1 VIGLVYVA
9 VMIPFVLDGAL
20 GGYVRQIATR
30 VVGWPPPSADAA

>member
-1 VIGLVYVA
+1 
-9 VMIPFVLDGAL
+9 MIPFVLDGAL